1 MSSSTDTTPTLRL
14 TMLLGV
20 VVLLLLAL
28 ASRLWFL
35 QVLAGERYAVLA
47 DSNRVRIVYTEAPR
61 GRILAADGAELVK
74 NRPAQT
80 VSADPRVLL
89 DGNGEPR
96 DEQAEA
102 TLADLSALLG
112 MPEDE
117 IVERLLSRRYSPFR
131 AVPIKEDVPAEVV
144 FYIRENQEFF
154 QGVVAETLPVRTYPN
169 GTTAAHI
176 LGYLGEINTD
186 ELARDEF
193 RDYRAGELIGKA
205 GLELSYEHD
214 LQGEEGFRRLEVN
227 ARGTVL
233 NVLEE
238 QPPTRGDDVVT
249 SIDLE
254 LQMATERILEE
265 GIVASRLIQR
275 DDGRF
280 LPSVAGSAVVLDPR
294 DGSVVAMASYPTYD
308 PSAFADGLSEEE
320 FAYIFDLERKHEV
333 PALNRAVQGVYPPGS
348 VFKTVTGAAY
358 LEAGLVTPSTPI
370 ACPPSFTLGNVT
382 FRNWNPRNEG
392 SLDLPDA
399 IMRSCDTY
407 FYDLA
412 WKQYQ
417 REESQLDSSGSV
429 DELLPRISEG
439 FGFGRALG
447 IDLPVEYDG
456 TIPGRDWKRDFW
468 KRTRDDN
475 CALAEE
481 AAVGTYAKRLYTELC
496 TEGYRWRGGDAVN
509 SSIGQG
515 DVLVTPLQVAASYAA
530 IANGGTLHRPR
541 IAQQIVDASGQV
553 VRTVEPEALNRLPV
567 DDAGLAAL
575 RQGLEQVVMAERG
588 TARGAFTGFPLDRIP
603 VAGKT
608 GTAELKPKVP
618 FAWFAAYAPSDEPR
632 YVVVVSVEEGG
643 GGSQTAAPIARRIL
657 EHAFGLEVSP
667 FQAGPANVD

>member
-20 VVLLLLAL
+20 VVLLLLML
-28 ASRLWFL
+28 VSRLWFL

-47 DSNRVRIVYTEAPR
+47 DSNRERIVYTEAPR
-61 GRILAADGAELVK
+61 GRILAADGQELVK

-89 DGNGEPR
+89 DGSGEPR
-96 DEQAEA
+96 DEQAAA
-102 TLADLSALLG
+102 TLEDLSVLLG
-112 MPEDE
+112 MPQED

-131 AVPIKEDVPAEVV
+131 PVPVKEDVPAEVV
-144 FYIRENQEFF
+144 FFIRENQEFF
-154 QGVVAETLPVRTYPN
+154 PGVVAETLPVRTYPN

-186 ELARDEF
+186 ELAREEF

-205 GLELSYEHD
+205 GLELSYEQD
-214 LQGEEGFRRLEVN
+214 LQGDEGFRRLEVN

-238 QPPTRGDDVVT
+238 QPPRRGDDVVT

-254 LQMATERILEE
+254 LQQATERILEE
-265 GIVASRLIQR
+265 GIIASRRIQR

-294 DGSVVAMASYPTYD
+294 DGSVLAMASYPTYD
-308 PSAFADGLSEEE
+308 PTAFADGLSDEE
-320 FAYIFDLERKHEV
+320 FSYIFDLERQHEV

-358 LEAGLVTPSTPI
+358 LEAGLVTPTTPI
-370 ACPPSFTLGNVT
+370 ACPGSFTLGNVT

-392 SLDLPDA
+392 ALDLADA
-399 IMRSCDTY
+399 LMRSCDTY

-412 WKQYQ
+412 WRQYQ
-417 REESQLDSSGSV
+417 REENQLDANGEV
-429 DELLPRISEG
+429 DELLPRISED

-456 TIPGRDWKRDFW
+456 TIPGREWKRDFW
-468 KRTRDDN
+468 QLTRESN

-481 AAVGTYAKRLYTELC
+481 AAVGSYAKRLYTELC

-530 IANGGTLHRPR
+530 IANGGELHRPR
-541 IAQQIVDASGQV
+541 IAQQIVDADGQT
-553 VRTVEPEALNRLPV
+553 VRTIEPEVLNELPV
-567 DDAGLAAL
+567 DPAGLAAL
-575 RQGLEQVVMAERG
+575 QQGLEQVVMAERG
-588 TARGAFTGFPLDRIP
+588 TARGAFSGFPLDRIP

-618 FAWFAAYAPSDEPR
+618 YAWFAAYAPVDDPQ

-667 FQAGPANVD
+667 FMAGPANVD